1 MKALIIE
8 DEKLAASRLQKY
20 IQEVDPNIS
29 ILQVLE
35 SIEETLLW
43 FAENKSPD
51 LVFLDIHLADGSCF
65 ELFDQLQFDCPIIFA
80 TAYDEYALQAFEQH
94 AIDYILKPIKK
105 ANVERALNRAKMYLR
120 SAATT
125 DTDSKIVDNL
135 AGENDLRRLLVRMG
149 SKINLIKGEDIA
161 YLYSKDKITFAVTTS
176 NRRYPLDKSLEYFDQ
191 NLDNNF
197 FRINRK
203 FIVHR
208 DSIGEMTK
216 HTKSRVKISLTPPIE
231 IETIVSTDR
240 SRNFKRWLVDGG

>member
-20 IQEVDPNIS
+20 IQEVDPTIS
-29 ILQVLE
+29 VLQVLE

-43 FAENKSPD
+43 FAENNSPD

-65 ELFDQLQFDCPIIFA
+65 EIFDRFQFDCPIIFA

-105 ANVERALNRAKMYLR
+105 AHIERALSRARKYFN
-120 SAATT
+120 STST
-125 DTDSKIVDNL
+125 DTETKIVDHL
-135 AGENDLRRLLVRMG
+135 AGKNDLKRLLVRVG
-149 SKINLIKGEDIA
+149 PKINLVKVEDIA

-176 NRRYPLDKSLEYFDQ
+176 NRRYPMDKSLGYFD
-191 NLDNNF
+191 NHLDNDF

-203 FIVHR
+203 FIVQR
-208 DSIGEMTK
+208 EAIDDMTR
-216 HTKSRVKISLTPPIE
+216 HTKSRVKLSLKPPID
-231 IETIVSTDR
+231 IEAIVSTDR
-240 SRNFKRWLVDGG
+240 SRSFKKWLLDGT